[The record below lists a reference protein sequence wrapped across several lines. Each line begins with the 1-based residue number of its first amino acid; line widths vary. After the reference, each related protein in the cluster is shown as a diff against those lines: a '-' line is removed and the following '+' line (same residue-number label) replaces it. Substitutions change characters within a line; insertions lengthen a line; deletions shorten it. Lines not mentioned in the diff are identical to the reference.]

1 MAVGSYGPNT
11 QGGFPAI
18 FCSPLLKGHFLGFET
33 LLTLVSTLLTLVS
46 TACFRAFILSSYL
59 ILPDARPTLLGPFA
73 PLKNPLHFS
82 KALLIL
88 SEAILTPSVLKANI

>member
-18 FCSPLLKGHFLGFET
+18 FCSPLLKGHFLGFE
-33 LLTLVSTLLTLVS
+33 TLLTLVS